1 MLLGVCLLTMR
12 VQVLH
17 TLQDLPDYVCCI
29 KLGVVPLLSH
39 PAGAPKRH
47 TNIRACI
54 CCALHLLTGS
64 ELYKDHLDTVQ
75 LGPYERN
82 HAVLVK
88 HSCMPTA

>member
-29 KLGVVPLLSH
+29 KLGVVSLLSH

-47 TNIRACI
+47 SNIRACI
-54 CCALHLLTGS
+54 CCAWRLLTGS
-64 ELYKDHLDTVQ
+64 ELYDHLDTVQ